1 MYLYRECAEL
11 LFYADGSCANITY
24 QNLTFRGIDIIGK
37 VNRYGVPN
45 ESTYEKDA
53 YSCLIYMYIWFKQR
67 FRITL
72 SDEVVKKVLQYGE
85 KYNKS
90 LNTLLYISYI
100 LNENCV
106 FDDEDIEK
114 KVNDFFLEVVY
125 KK

>member
-1 MYLYRECAEL
+1 M
-11 LFYADGSCANITY
+11 
-24 QNLTFRGIDIIGK
+24 
-37 VNRYGVPN
+37 NRYGVPN

-72 SDEVVKKVLQYGE
+72 SDEVVQKVLQYGE

-106 FDDEDIEK
+106 FDDEDVEK
-114 KVNDFFLEVVY
+114 KVNEFFLEVVY
-125 KK
+125 KE